1 MRSTQS
7 SDPAPGTLGDD
18 AAPRS
23 SDASA
28 PPGDPAPPAGE
39 GYARVDDAQLA
50 REWRRLSRAA
60 TFVALLTS
68 PALFVLLYRSDG
80 WSLAGALIGT
90 FVGVIAFRGFVDI
103 VVHRLLPRPGLQGA
117 DKAALAEDA
126 RARRRVWYWRRMF
139 RRILWIGGTLLALL
153 VFINIVQKLL
163 GHPHDLSGTLNSI
176 GSIFGGENGQSGS
189 LLILLLQLPLL
200 FLINFGILFGP
211 MMLMSVRQLKGYEPG
226 DADWGVRLDDVRGQ
240 REQKQEV
247 TRVITLWQSGEEFR
261 KAGGK
266 PERGLLFIGAPG
278 TGKTMLSKGIAT
290 SFNSPIVTMPGSGF
304 AQMFIGM
311 DVIVVSLMIARA
323 RRLARKWGGQCIIFI
338 DEIDAVGLRRQALGQ
353 GTPTAGMGGQLGSG
367 VESFNELAFYGPRGA
382 LNPSGDLILESRAW
396 REKLFASRAESPRPL
411 YPPIV
416 HRIGQS
422 IAGVFPGGM
431 MGGMMGGGMALN
443 QLLVQMDG
451 VDSPPMMRRFFTNR
465 LNTFLDAT
473 YIVPPRVGPVSL
485 RLRPP
490 KPRPEQL
497 YFIGATNVPIDRLD
511 PALIRPGRMGR
522 HIWFRTPTADDRKD
536 IFDLYLDKVDHD
548 PDLDSEQRRDEL
560 ARITNGYS
568 PAMIEQVCS
577 MALTLAHSDG
587 RRHFEWVDIVE
598 AMTTIESGT
607 AQGIDYV
614 PEETR
619 AVAIHEAGHAAASH
633 VYMQDVLSTR
643 LSIRKRGGSLG
654 HHQAIEKEERFS
666 SWRHEEVGKLV
677 WTLGAMAAEHVF
689 YGENSTGVGGDV
701 QSATSRAAWMV
712 GMCGMGPEPINL
724 NGRRFDSEEQREEAE
739 EAYMKRFE
747 RIGSQIMNRA
757 AGMRESGD
765 PIAAVLSDPGK
776 RRAAAQI
783 LGQAYIT
790 AVCLIRH
797 NREQVLHIAETL
809 IERRELHGDEV
820 VRVLDAAQLEAPAI
834 DLDDE
839 SIWPRL

>member
-1 MRSTQS
+1 MPT
-7 SDPAPGTLGDD
+7 GD
-18 AAPRS
+18 S
-23 SDASA
+23 SA
-28 PPGDPAPPAGE
+28 PSDQAERA
-39 GYARVDDAQLA
+39 ALA

-68 PALFVLLYRSDG
+68 PVLFTLLYSADG
-80 WSLAGALIGT
+80 WSLLGSLLVT
-90 FVGVIAFRGFVDI
+90 FIGVIAFRGLIDI
-103 VVHRLLPRPGLQGA
+103 IAHRLIPRPSLYGA
-117 DKAALAEDA
+117 DKAELSEDA
-126 RARRRVWYWRRMF
+126 KARRRVWYWRKKF
-139 RRILWIGGTLLALL
+139 RHTLWFVGVLFTLLL
-153 VFINIVQKLL
+153 VINIIQNLT
-163 GHPHDLSGTLNSI
+163 GHPNDLSGTLKSI
-176 GSIFGGENGQSGS
+176 GGVFGGQNGQGGATLLV
-189 LLILLLQLPLL
+189 LLIQLPLL

-211 MMLMSVRQLKGYEPG
+211 IMLMAVRQLKGYEPG
-226 DADWGVRLDDVRGQ
+226 DADWGVHLDDVRGQ
-240 REQKQEV
+240 REQKEEV
-247 TRVITLWQSGEEFR
+247 TRVITLWQSGDAFR

-323 RRLARKWGGQCIIFI
+323 RKLARKWGGQCIIFI

-353 GTPTAGMGGQLGSG
+353 GTAATPLHEGI
-367 VESFNELAFYGPRGA
+367 ESFHDLAFYGPHGA
-382 LNPSGDLILESRAW
+382 LNSSGDLILESRAW
-396 REKLFASRAESPRPL
+396 RERMFAARAETPARNLGWVGSQAGN
-411 YPPIV
+411 
-416 HRIGQS
+416 RIGGS
-422 IAGVFPGGM
+422 IANVMFPGGM
-431 MGGMMGGGMALN
+431 MGGMGGGMALN

-451 VDSPPMMRRFFTNR
+451 VDEPPFMRKLFTNR

-473 YIVPPRVGPVSL
+473 YIVPSRVGPVPL

-490 KPRPEQL
+490 KPRTEQL

-548 PDLDSEQRRDEL
+548 PELDSDKRRDEL

-577 MALTLAHSDG
+577 MALTLAHSDA
-587 RRHFEWVDIVE
+587 RPSFEWKDIVE

-607 AQGIDYV
+607 AQGIDYI
-614 PEETR
+614 PAETK
-619 AVAIHEAGHAAASH
+619 AVAIHEAGHAVASH

-689 YGENSTGVGGDV
+689 YGESSTGVGGDV
-701 QSATSRAAWMV
+701 QSATARAAWMV

-724 NGRRFDSEEQREEAE
+724 NGRRFENEEERRETE
-739 EAYMKRFE
+739 ELYMTRFE

-765 PIAAVLSDPGK
+765 PIASVLSDPGK

-797 NREQVLHIAETL
+797 NRQQVLSIADTL
-809 IERRELHGDEV
+809 VERRELHGDEV
-820 VRVLDAAQLEAPAI
+820 VEVLDAAGLRAPEI
-834 DLDDE
+834 DVNDE
-839 SIWPRL
+839 SIWPKL